1 MLYFLSGF
9 AFLRFQGF
17 SGGPSDIFS
26 ANVSGLTGCE
36 LLLLRTDGDVLEVF
50 DGEGLGALYLRM
62 DPVELALTRLGRPR
76 EGSRMYA
83 S

>member
-1 MLYFLSGF
+1 MLYFPSGC

-17 SGGPSDIFS
+17 SGGPSAILS

-36 LLLLRTDGDVLEVF
+36 LLLLRTDGDVLDVF

-62 DPVELALTRLGRPR
+62 DPVELALTGLGRPR
-76 EGSRMYA
+76 KESRMYA